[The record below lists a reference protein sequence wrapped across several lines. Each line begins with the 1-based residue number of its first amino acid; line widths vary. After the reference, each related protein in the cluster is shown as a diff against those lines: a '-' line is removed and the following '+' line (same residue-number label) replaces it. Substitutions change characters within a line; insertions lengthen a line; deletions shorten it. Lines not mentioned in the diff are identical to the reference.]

1 MSFAALKARRAAR
14 DARWAAR
21 GPSAAAPPGEA
32 RGDGAEHGAA
42 RPAPTE
48 APAPALPSASEAPPG
63 AASLYTPPEL
73 AHTPLC
79 VFSTAAEGR
88 GLRRAPHAPP
98 AERGDE
104 LLAVEPAVSVLST
117 AQASARCHYC
127 FRPSHPLQRCSRCKF
142 AHYCSEACQRRAWS
156 DARHRDECAA
166 LQRFQAAAHDAG
178 HMTTDPGAAVRAV
191 AQLVWQR
198 RKHGLESAF
207 WRGIASMQ
215 AHRADMP
222 AEQLEECAQ
231 LAFQV
236 AQFVS
241 PDALP
246 SSGFANAR
254 ALLDLVC
261 AFQINAFTLADPQLD
276 PIGVSV
282 SVPIALCNHACDPN
296 AVVVFPVA
304 GQRTM
309 RLVAIRRI
317 APGDEVRTSYVDLAE
332 TRAQRQATLARRYL
346 FTCACALCR
355 RSADPPPHDT
365 DPRTACW
372 CHQRDC
378 AGWCALPDWRAL
390 PVDDEAA
397 AAMTGACNRCG
408 RRSTL
413 HDAPAIHA
421 RWRDAQQL
429 AERVQTA
436 MHGSMHGVP
445 LDELLPTIRWLGA
458 LVPPSNALL
467 WTLLHAAHV
476 LAIEQA
482 RYPEATQLAFVLCA
496 GMQARGASSDNSML
510 YPPGHPLRAVLLATL
525 GKLLLHESTPCAPL
539 LPRVS
544 ALPADRGVQLALA
557 KQALVQALDEAK
569 IGFGRAVDGGDVAR
583 EVRDALQTLEEEQ
596 AVLARRL

>member
-14 DARWAAR
+14 DARWGAR
-21 GPSAAAPPGEA
+21 GPRAAVPEGDAAAEDPGA
-32 RGDGAEHGAA
+32 QPASADA
-42 RPAPTE
+42 PAPPPRSVSE
-48 APAPALPSASEAPPG
+48 APADAALP
-63 AASLYTPPEL
+63 YTPPEL
-73 AHTPLC
+73 AHTHLD
-79 VFSTAAEGR
+79 VFSTATEGR

-98 AERGDE
+98 AGRGEE
-104 LLAVEPAVSVLST
+104 LLAVEPAVSVLSA
-117 AQASARCHYC
+117 AQASARCHFC
-127 FRPSHPLQRCSRCKF
+127 FRPSRTLQRCSRCKF

-166 LQRFQAAAHDAG
+166 LQRFQASARDAG
-178 HMTTDPGAAVRAV
+178 HTATEPGAAVRAV

-198 RKHGLESAF
+198 RKQGLDSAF

-215 AHRADMP
+215 THRADMP
-222 AEQLEECAQ
+222 AEQLEACAQ

-261 AFQINAFTLADPQLD
+261 AFQINAFTLADAQLD

-332 TRAQRQATLARRYL
+332 TRAQRQATLVRRYL
-346 FTCACALCR
+346 FTCTCALCR
-355 RSADPPPHDT
+355 RSAHPPPHDT

-372 CHQRDC
+372 CHERDC
-378 AGWCALPDWRAL
+378 AGWCALPDWRTL
-390 PVDDEAA
+390 PVDDDAA
-397 AAMTGACNRCG
+397 AETGACNRCG

-413 HDAPAIHA
+413 NDAHAIHA
-421 RWRDAQQL
+421 RWRAAHQL
-429 AERVQTA
+429 AERVQAA
-436 MHGSMHGVP
+436 MHSSMHGVP
-445 LDELLPTIRWLGA
+445 LDELLPTLRWLGA
-458 LVPPSNALL
+458 LVPPCNALL

-476 LAIEQA
+476 LAIEQT

-496 GMQARGASSDNSML
+496 GMQARGASTDESML

-525 GKLLLHESTPCAPL
+525 GKLLLHESVPCAPL

-569 IGFGRAVDGGDVAR
+569 IGFGRAVDGGDVAA
-583 EVRDALQTLEEEQ
+583 EARDALQTLEEEQ